1 VSRWEAGLARGIP
14 LDYLAL
20 VWNDEAAGLD
30 VKGRRIQMAMKG
42 TKEERSI
49 LISHGTKR
57 DDLAARWNHSLARK
71 TCWNRVARNS
81 HERALCHTLSG
92 SAKFGVQSW
101 YPHRLVVGRRRNRLV
116 NDRKN
121 SANQEVSATIPKLA
135 P

>member
-42 TKEERSI
+42 TKEERLI

-57 DDLAARWNHSLARK
+57 GDLAARWNHSLA
-71 TCWNRVARNS
+71 
-81 HERALCHTLSG
+81 
-92 SAKFGVQSW
+92 Q
-101 YPHRLVVGRRRNRLV
+101 
-116 NDRKN
+116 KN
-121 SANQEVSATIPKLA
+121 VLESCCAEFP
-135 P
+135 